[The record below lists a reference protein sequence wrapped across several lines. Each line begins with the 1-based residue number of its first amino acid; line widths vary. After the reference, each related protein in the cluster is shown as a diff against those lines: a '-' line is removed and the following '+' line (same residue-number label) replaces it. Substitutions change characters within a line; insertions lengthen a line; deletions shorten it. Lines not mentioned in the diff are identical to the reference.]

1 MTGKWTQETTGGW
14 GFLGN
19 ISFGAVGAYGKY
31 VFSSNT
37 NGADGG
43 ILRFDT
49 TNPTINHFGPMAS
62 IINLSVD
69 AKGTIYAL
77 DGLHVYEYNG
87 STLASLGKV
96 SVGFEDNRAVA
107 AAADGTLYVAS
118 WSGDIQHFSATG
130 TLLGKLSIAGDNF
143 ESIAIND
150 ATGQIALG
158 TGFSGQVVITDLA
171 LDKYTH
177 FVATD
182 NANLGARPSSRG
194 CPPRQCPSRRRSR
207 CSAWRPRCSRAG
219 RVRMPLGDGS
229 AHKSQHEN
237 RVAPKTL
244 SCWTGW
250 SQIGWDRNQRQS
262 GQV

>member
-69 AKGTIYAL
+69 AKGTVYAL

-158 TGFSGQVVITDLA
+158 TGFSGQVVITDRA

-182 NANLGARPSSRG
+182 NANLGGEAFVSWVSAQAVPEPSSLTLLGVAAALLACRP
-194 CPPRQCPSRRRSR
+194 CAHAARRRF
-207 CSAWRPRCSRAG
+207 RP
-219 RVRMPLGDGS
+219 
-229 AHKSQHEN
+229 Q
-237 RVAPKTL
+237 VAA
-244 SCWTGW
+244 
-250 SQIGWDRNQRQS
+250 
-262 GQV
+262 